1 MISRDDVLKIAS
13 LSRLA
18 LREGEAE
25 AFGTQLNSIL
35 SYVEQLN
42 ELDTSAVE
50 PTSHVIPLQNIVRE
64 DIVRESLPREAALQ
78 NAPDATDRFYRVP
91 KIIE

>member
-1 MISRDDVLKIAS
+1 MITQDDVQKIAR

-18 LREGEAE
+18 LRDGEAE

-35 SYVEQLN
+35 DYVEQLN
-42 ELDTSAVE
+42 ALDTSAVE
-50 PTSHVIPLQNIVRE
+50 PTSHVIPLQNVVRE
-64 DIVRESLPREAALQ
+64 DVVRESLPREAALQ
-78 NAPDATDRFYRVP
+78 NAPDATELFYRVP

>member
-1 MISRDDVLKIAS
+1 MLSRDEVQHIAR

-18 LREGEAE
+18 LDEEE
-25 AFGTQLNSIL
+25 INMFGLQLNAVIA
-35 SYVEQLN
+35 YVEQLN
-42 ELDTSAVE
+42 RLDTTAVE

-64 DIVRESLPREAALQ
+64 DAVRAFSPREEMLS

>member
-1 MISRDDVLKIAS
+1 MITQDDVRKIAD

-18 LREGEAE
+18 LRDGEAE
-25 AFGTQLNSIL
+25 AFGAQLNSIL
-35 SYVEQLN
+35 TYVQQMN
-42 ELDTSAVE
+42 ALDTSAIE

-64 DIVRESLPREAALQ
+64 DVVRASLPREAALQ
-78 NAPDATDRFYRVP
+78 NAPDATDLFYRVP